1 MGFMRKLALVAVLAV
16 ACGAASVQAQTLAL
30 AYHKGDV
37 QKYMYHSTA
46 KETIN
51 TGRTDIPVNID
62 MSAKET
68 VTVNSVDTAGVADV
82 SVALTDVV
90 IKSETSGTSNSSTIT
105 VPPQEVKIAPDGR
118 ILSIN
123 GTSSQGSPLGM
134 GTSGNI
140 VSAILP
146 NTPVKSGDTWSKDYD
161 QANPF
166 GAGTI
171 HVTTKSKYLR
181 DESVKGVNTAVV
193 ETTSSADLDIT
204 LDLSKMAGAA
214 GSPFPAGGAGGIQG
228 IKMKGTTTADATTW
242 IDPKGRHILKTHL
255 TSKTNANM
263 TFVFAPGSSLAGL
276 LGPMTVTGDQ
286 TIDLLPA

>member
-1 MGFMRKLALVAVLAV
+1 MRKLLLVAVLAV
-16 ACGAASVQAQTLAL
+16 ACGAATVQAQTLAL
-30 AYHKGDV
+30 AYNKGDV
-37 QKYMYHSTA
+37 QKYTFHSTA

-51 TGRTDIPVNID
+51 TGRTDVPVNIE

-68 VTVNSVDTAGVADV
+68 VTVKSVDAAGVADV
-82 SVALTDVV
+82 SVAMTDVAL
-90 IKSETSGTSNSSTIT
+90 KTETNGTSNSTTIT
-105 VPPQEVKIAPDGR
+105 VPAQEIKIAADGR
-118 ILSIN
+118 ILGVN
-123 GTSSQGSPLGM
+123 GAASQGNPLGM
-134 GTSGNI
+134 GTSGNL

-146 NTPVKSGDTWSKDYD
+146 NTKVKPGDTWSKDYE

-181 DESVKGVNTAVV
+181 DESLKGVNTAVV
-193 ETTSSADLDIT
+193 QTTSSADFDLT
-204 LDLSKMAGAA
+204 LDLSKLAGAA
-214 GSPFPAGGAGGIQG
+214 GGSPFPAGGASGIQG
-228 IKMKGTTTADATTW
+228 LKMKGTTASDATTW

-263 TFVFAPGSSLAGL
+263 TFVFAPGSSLSGL